1 METGVLEQREE
12 PRATQ
17 FAPADRASI
26 ETLCTQLDRVIND
39 PIVKTLL
46 ESLGG
51 YVVIINQ
58 QRQILTASAELRDL
72 LLANGCENFVGMR
85 PGEALGCVHATTAEN
100 GCGTSAQCSHC
111 GAVIAILAAQCSD
124 MPVEEECWIT
134 LRRQDTIENIEF
146 RARATPL
153 SACGA
158 DLMVLVLHDISSH
171 KRRAVLERKFL
182 HQTRNLLSGIVT
194 WSEVMEQESSTEASR
209 TIRDLAFQLRD
220 LIVRQSV
227 IDQAEKGQLI
237 VRREKVPYDCLV
249 TALSATF
256 SHLASSEDKQLVFHP
271 NRAIPYVIS
280 DRNILLSILGNMV
293 ENAIEGT
300 PKGGTIHIR
309 HELFHGQPSFLV
321 SNPGV
326 MPEQVAERIFQRSF
340 STKGEPGR
348 GMGTYTM
355 RLLAS
360 QGLAGEVYFTST
372 PKDGTIFRVVLPAH
386 EPQGSAKPAI
396 NR

>member
-1 METGVLEQREE
+1 MDTGALDKRE
-12 PRATQ
+12 PAKATH
-17 FAPADRASI
+17 FAPAERASL
-26 ETLCTQLDRVIND
+26 ETLSAQLDRVITD
-39 PIVKTLL
+39 PLVKTIL

-51 YVVIINQ
+51 FVVIINQ

-72 LLANGCENFVGMR
+72 LLANGCENFVGLR
-85 PGEALGCVHATTAEN
+85 PGEALGCVHAQESAN

-134 LRRQDTIENIEF
+134 LRRQESIENIEF

-153 SACGA
+153 TACGT

-194 WSEVMEQESSTEASR
+194 WSEVMEQENSNEATR

-256 SHLASSEDKQLVFHP
+256 SHLASSEGKNLVFHP
-271 NRAIPYVIS
+271 GRDLPHVIS
-280 DRNILLSILGNMV
+280 DRNILLSILGTMV
-293 ENAIEGT
+293 ENAIEAT
-300 PKGGTIHIR
+300 PKGGTIHVR
-309 HELFHGQPSFLV
+309 HEIYEGQPSYV
-321 SNPGV
+321 VANPGV
-326 MPEQVAERIFQRSF
+326 MPPHVAERIFQRSF
-340 STKGEPGR
+340 TTKNEPGR
-348 GMGTYTM
+348 GMGTYSM

-360 QGLAGEVYFTST
+360 QGLAGEVLFTST
-372 PKDGTIFRVVLPAH
+372 PKTGTLFRLVLPEATS
-386 EPQGSAKPAI
+386 PGVATPAI

>member
-1 METGVLEQREE
+1 MDTGILENRKNTG
-12 PRATQ
+12 ATQ
-17 FAPADRASI
+17 FAPANRASM
-26 ETLCTQLDRVIND
+26 ETLSAQLDRVITD

-58 QRQILTASAELRDL
+58 QRQILVASAELRNL
-72 LLANGCENFVGMR
+72 LLTNGCENFVGLR
-85 PGEALGCVHATTAEN
+85 PGEAIGCVHARAAEN
-100 GCGTSAQCSHC
+100 GCGTSAHCSHC
-111 GAVIAILAAQCSD
+111 GAVIAILAAQCGD

-134 LRRQDTIENIEF
+134 LRRQETIENIEF

-158 DLMVLVLHDISSH
+158 DLMALVLHDISSH

-194 WSEVMEQESSTEASR
+194 WSEVMERENSSEASR

-237 VRREKVPYDCLV
+237 VRREKVPYDCLI

-256 SHLASSEDKQLVFHP
+256 SQLASSEEKVLVFHP
-271 NRAIPYVIS
+271 NRDLPYVIS

-293 ENAIEGT
+293 ENAIEAT
-300 PKGGTIHIR
+300 PTGGAIHIR
-309 HELFHGQPSFLV
+309 HELYNDQPSFTV

-326 MPEQVAERIFQRSF
+326 MPAHVAERVFQRSF
-340 STKGEPGR
+340 TTKNEPGR

-355 RLLAS
+355 RLLAV
-360 QGLAGEVYFTST
+360 QGLAGEMIFSST
-372 PKDGTIFRVVLPAH
+372 PKEGTTFRVVLPTH
-386 EPQGSAKPAI
+386 DPRESATPAI